1 MVRVRVLFAVA
12 SAGVVASLLLV
23 RRLRLPMQMVA
34 LIYLNLAGSKGLRAP
49 CTVKSTLHY
58 FFPEKKEKNVC
69 DRSVHVWVGIVVD
82 SGLVK
87 SSLTGLSVR
96 HLTLDN
102 PDPQSASLANLPSI
116 QASIE
121 LLPMTR

>member
-82 SGLVK
+82 SGLVR
-87 SSLTGLSVR
+87 V
-96 HLTLDN
+96 H
-102 PDPQSASLANLPSI
+102 
-116 QASIE
+116 
-121 LLPMTR
+121 